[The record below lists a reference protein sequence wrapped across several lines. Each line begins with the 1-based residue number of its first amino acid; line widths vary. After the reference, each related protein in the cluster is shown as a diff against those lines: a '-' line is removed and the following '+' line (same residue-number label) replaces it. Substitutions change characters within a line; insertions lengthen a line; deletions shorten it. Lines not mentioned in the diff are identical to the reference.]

1 MSRRRVCGAQAVAAE
16 VAEIDAAAAEAD
28 LRSCKKLRRAVAAER
43 VVSLNL
49 CRLPASRRPSVPHD
63 G

>member
-28 LRSCKKLRRAVAAER
+28 LRSKKLRRAVAAER
-43 VVSLNL
+43 VVSLQL
-49 CRLPASRRPSVPHD
+49 CRLPASRRPVPRD